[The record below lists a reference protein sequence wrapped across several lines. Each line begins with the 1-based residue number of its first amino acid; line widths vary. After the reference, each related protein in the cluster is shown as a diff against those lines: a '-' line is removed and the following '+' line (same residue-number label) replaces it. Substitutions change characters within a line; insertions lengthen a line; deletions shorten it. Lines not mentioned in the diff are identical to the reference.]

1 MRRHPEA
8 TLTPPVPPH
17 RPVRP
22 ISDLREQLEFA
33 LRRARNALGRTGA
46 SVQRRGL
53 RGTLVRALQELR
65 PGRGHGR
72 LALAIP
78 PAAPFRPFV
87 VPRADE
93 PLASIV
99 IPVHD
104 HFAHTLACLRAL
116 AADAGRIPFEIILV
130 DDASSDDTALR
141 VRGIEGL
148 RVVTLKQNAGFIAA
162 CNAGAAIAH
171 GDWLVFLNNDTI
183 VQPGWLDALIGTFTE
198 HPSAGLVGAKLVYPD
213 GRLQEAGAIVFADG
227 SGWNCGRFEDPRA
240 PAWNFVREVDYCSG
254 AAIAIAREL
263 FAQLEGFDPHYTP
276 AYYEDT
282 DLAMK
287 VRAFGLRVLYQP
299 AALVV
304 HHEGVSSGTDVA
316 LGTKAYQPVNRR
328 KFRSRWAD
336 TLASHP
342 QPESDIRVAS
352 EHRARQRVLVIDA
365 CTPRPDHDSG
375 SLRMF
380 NLLTLLREEGCAV
393 SFIAANRIDDGAYT
407 RALQQIGVQV
417 WCKPWIGSL
426 RAWFKQHG
434 LLFHTIIASRHEV
447 AADIIA
453 LARRHA
459 PRARFVFDT
468 VDLHFLREQREA
480 ELAGNAVLARKAQ
493 RTRTAEIK
501 LVQRADVTV
510 VVSGFEQ
517 ELLQREVPGARV
529 EVLSNLLRLPAERQ
543 GFDARR
549 DLLFVGSFRH
559 PPNVDAAL
567 WLAREVFP
575 LIRARS
581 PEVILHLVGPWPPR
595 EVLALRERAG
605 VRVHGHVAELEPF
618 LDGGRIAL
626 APLRYGAGVKGKINL
641 AMAHGQ
647 PVVATPIA
655 IEGMQLR
662 PGRDVLIGDDAA
674 AFADAV
680 LRLYDDRELWEKLSA
695 NGIANVER
703 HYSFTAAREALRRIL
718 ANPADASGNR
728 P

>member
-1 MRRHPEA
+1 M
-8 TLTPPVPPH
+8 TPPLPPRLPAH
-17 RPVRP
+17 P
-22 ISDLREQLEFA
+22 ISDLRERLEFA
-33 LRRARNALGRTGA
+33 LRRARSVLGRTGA

-53 RGTLVRALQELR
+53 RGTLGRVVQELR
-65 PGRGHGR
+65 PGHGHGR
-72 LALAIP
+72 LALTL
-78 PAAPFRPFV
+78 PAALPFRPFA
-87 VPRADE
+87 VPRTDE

-99 IPVHD
+99 IPVHN
-104 HFAHTLACLRAL
+104 HFAHTLACLRAIS
-116 AADAGRIPFEIILV
+116 ANASGIPFEIIVV
-130 DDASSDDTALR
+130 DDASTDETALR
-141 VRGIEGL
+141 LGGIDGL
-148 RVVTLKQNAGFIAA
+148 RVVTLKQNGGFIAA
-162 CNAGAAIAH
+162 CNAGAEQAR
-171 GDWLVFLNNDTI
+171 GDWLIFLNNDTI
-183 VQPGWLDALIGTFTE
+183 VQPDWLDALIGTFTE

-263 FAQLEGFDPHYTP
+263 FAQLDGFDPHFTP

-328 KFRSRWAD
+328 KFRTRWAE

-342 QPESDIRVAS
+342 RPDADIRIAS
-352 EHRARQRVLVIDA
+352 AHRAHQRVLVIDA

-380 NLLTLLREEGCAV
+380 NLLTLLCEEGCAV
-393 SFIAANRIDDGAYT
+393 TFIAANRIDDGPYT

-417 WCKPWIGSL
+417 WCKPWIGSM
-426 RAWFKQHG
+426 RTWFKKHG
-434 LLFHTIIASRHEV
+434 LLFDTIIASRHEV
-447 AADIIA
+447 AADIA
-453 LARRHA
+453 PLARRFA
-459 PRARFVFDT
+459 PRARVVFDT
-468 VDLHFLREQREA
+468 VDVHFLRERREA
-480 ELAGNAVLARKAQ
+480 DLAGNAVLARKAQ
-493 RTRTAEIK
+493 RTRASELK
-501 LVQRADVTV
+501 LVQAADVTL
-510 VVSGFEQ
+510 VVSEYEQ

-543 GFDARR
+543 GFDDRR

-559 PPNVDAAL
+559 PPNVDAAR
-567 WLAREVFP
+567 WLVNEVLP
-575 LIRARS
+575 LIRAGD
-581 PEVILHLVGPWPPR
+581 PAIVLHLVGPWPPR
-595 EVLALRERAG
+595 EVLALGEAPG
-605 VRVHGHVAELEPF
+605 VRVHGQVPD
-618 LDGGRIAL
+618 LDAFMDGCRIGL

-655 IEGMQLR
+655 SEGMQLR
-662 PGRDVLIGDDAA
+662 DGHDVLIAADAA
-674 AFADAV
+674 AFAQAV
-680 LRLYDDRELWEKLSA
+680 LRLYDDRVLWDKLA
-695 NGIANVER
+695 GNGIANVER
-703 HYSFTAAREALRRIL
+703 YFSFTAAREALRRIL
-718 ANPADASGNR
+718 A
-728 P
+728 

>member
-1 MRRHPEA
+1 M
-8 TLTPPVPPH
+8 TPPAPP
-17 RPVRP
+17 RPPVRP
-22 ISDLREQLEFA
+22 ISDLRERLEFA
-33 LRRARNALGRTGA
+33 LRRVRNALGRTGA

-65 PGRGHGR
+65 PGRGRGR

-78 PAAPFRPFV
+78 PAAPFRPFAIPV
-87 VPRADE
+87 AAE

-104 HFAHTLACLRAL
+104 HFTHTLACLRAI
-116 AADAGRIPFEIILV
+116 AAAAGRIPFEIILV
-130 DDASSDDTALR
+130 DDASTDETALR

-227 SGWNCGRFEDPRA
+227 SGWNCGRFENPRA

-263 FAQLEGFDPHYTP
+263 FVQLEGFDPHYTP

-299 AALVV
+299 DALVV

-328 KFRSRWAD
+328 KFRTRWAD

-342 QPESDIRVAS
+342 RPESDIRVAS

-393 SFIAANRIDDGAYT
+393 SFIAANRIDDGVYT

-426 RAWFKQHG
+426 RAWFKRHG
-434 LLFHTIIASRHEV
+434 LLFDTIIASRHEV
-447 AADIIA
+447 AADVIA
-453 LARRHA
+453 LARRYA

-468 VDLHFLREQREA
+468 VDVHFLREQREA
-480 ELAGNAVLARKAQ
+480 ELSGNAVLARKAQ
-493 RTRTAEIK
+493 RTRTAELK
-501 LVQRADVTV
+501 LVQHADVTV

-517 ELLQREVPGARV
+517 ELLQREAPGARV
-529 EVLSNLLRLPAERQ
+529 EVLSNLLRLPVERQ

-567 WLAREVFP
+567 WMAREVFP

-581 PEVILHLVGPWPPR
+581 PEVILHMVGPWPPH

-618 LDGGRIAL
+618 LDGCRIGL

-662 PGRDVLIGDDAA
+662 PGHDVLVGDDAA

-695 NGIANVER
+695 NGIANVKR

-718 ANPADASGNR
+718 ADPADASGNR
-728 P
+728 T